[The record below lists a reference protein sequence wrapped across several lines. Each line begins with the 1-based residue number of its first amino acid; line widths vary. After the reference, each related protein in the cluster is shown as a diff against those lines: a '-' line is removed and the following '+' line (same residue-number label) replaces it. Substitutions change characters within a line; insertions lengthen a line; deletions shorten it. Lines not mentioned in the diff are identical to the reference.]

1 VRTHSAR
8 DSRFRRRLG
17 GRARPPLFSGRP
29 FEPRNNI
36 VWVPSLAAAIVGNI
50 AFNQVHLSLRATDAR
65 ARQAWHETLRLVQ
78 ERHPRIVVAG
88 HKNHPDLPD
97 TADVLAFNQA
107 YLAEFD
113 AARAAS
119 HSAGEL
125 TAAMKKKFPAVGLDR
140 VLSITAAR
148 FFRTRR
154 RSVAAIGFSAWRAA
168 SPAG

>member
-1 VRTHSAR
+1 MRTHSSR

-17 GRARPPLFSGRP
+17 GRGRPPLFSGRP

-148 FFRTRR
+148 FF
-154 RSVAAIGFSAWRAA
+154 
-168 SPAG
+168 PN